1 MDQSFQGTNSKG
13 PGIGLSLPNK
23 KGHMVNVRKEQE
35 DTEEILDFIDKI
47 DYEYARL
54 IKLQELSRMKDDM
67 IKNLEKKV

>member
-1 MDQSFQGTNSKG
+1 
-13 PGIGLSLPNK
+13 
-23 KGHMVNVRKEQE
+23 MVNVRKEQE
-35 DTEEILDFIDKI
+35 DTEEILDLIDKI